1 MTFCHNC
8 AHNLDLGTEKFC
20 PKCGTDL
27 EQKTRSIDIS
37 TKGDV
42 FGTGFIGSG
51 NVIGKEVDYTVQG
64 NVLNLQISGNLSS
77 EVLDTLQRIMA
88 VPIQVEQASMITE
101 GTVSTKEDIK
111 KRMQESEGA
120 HKQIKSVLEEITEI
134 EKNTQSKI
142 QEIKAGDLQISTKEL
157 TLKEIILKGK
167 KYSYEKEYDRAI
179 EYFDESIKLDPQ
191 DANAWS
197 NKGLALH
204 GLGKFVEAIQ
214 CYDQAIKLDPQDAN
228 AWSNKGLALNNM
240 GKCNDAIKYFERSLR
255 VDPNYAL
262 AWYNKGWALGELGKY
277 KEAIKC
283 HDKSIDLNPNYALA
297 WNNKGWNL
305 SQLKRYNEAI
315 KYLDKAI
322 ELDSNCVFA
331 WYNKGLALFYL
342 REYREAIECFDRLL
356 EIDPNHDLAL
366 NIKTTCLNLLNEKE
380 MKKRWFR

>member
-197 NKGLALH
+197 NKGLAL
-204 GLGKFVEAIQ
+204 
-214 CYDQAIKLDPQDAN
+214 
-228 AWSNKGLALNNM
+228 NNM